1 MPTTGVAIVADS
13 SISLPPALLKDLP
26 VYTVPFEIHYQD
38 RVYGDGIDITAADF
52 YQMQRDGPS
61 LPTTSA
67 PPPGAFLDAY
77 TKAAAHASSILC
89 VTLADKLSAT
99 HESAMVA
106 KAQAAESL
114 PGVDIRVLDSQ
125 TAGTAEGLLV
135 LEAARLADSG
145 ASIEDVQAAAEQRV
159 HSVYLMAYL
168 ETLYYVWRGGRVP
181 RVAMWMG
188 RLLKIRPVLEL
199 SEGHIGMVERPRT
212 TRLATDRLI
221 SRARERIGSSPA
233 RIAVIHAGAPEPAA
247 ALEERIRQELA
258 PVELFISELTPV
270 IGAHTGPGL
279 VGCAFHSIAAREAS

>member
-1 MPTTGVAIVADS
+1 MPKTGVAIVADS
-13 SISLPPALLKDLP
+13 SISLPSALLEGLP
-26 VYTVPFEIHYQD
+26 VYTVPFEIHHQG
-38 RVYGDGIDITAADF
+38 RVYRDGVDITAADF
-52 YQMQRDGPS
+52 YQMQREGSS

-67 PPPGAFLDAY
+67 PQPGAFLDAY
-77 TKAAAHASSILC
+77 AKAAEHAASVLC

-99 HESAMVA
+99 HESALLA
-106 KAQAAESL
+106 KEQAVESV

-135 LEAARLADSG
+135 LEAARLAASG
-145 ASIEDVQAAAEQRV
+145 ASLDEVQAAAEQRV

-168 ETLYYVWRGGRVP
+168 ETLYYIWRGGRVP

-188 RLLKIRPVLEL
+188 HLLKIKPVLEL
-199 SEGHIGMVERPRT
+199 SEGHIAMVERPRT

-233 RIAVIHAGAPEPAA
+233 RVAVIHAGAPEPAA
-247 ALEERIRQELA
+247 ALAERIRDELA

-279 VGCAFHSIAAREAS
+279 VGCAFHPVAAGETV

>member
-1 MPTTGVAIVADS
+1 MPKTGVAIVADS
-13 SISLPPALLKDLP
+13 SISLPPALLEDLP
-26 VYTVPFEIHYQD
+26 VYTVPFEIHHQD
-38 RVYGDGIDITAADF
+38 RVYRDGVDITAADF
-52 YQMQRDGPS
+52 YQMQRDGTS

-77 TKAAAHASSILC
+77 TKAAEHASSVLC

-99 HESAMVA
+99 HESATVA

-114 PGVDIRVLDSQ
+114 SGVDIRVLDSQ

-135 LEAARLADSG
+135 LEAARLAVSG
-145 ASIEDVQAAAEQRV
+145 ASIEDVQAVAEQRV
-159 HSVYLMAYL
+159 HSVHLMAYL

-221 SRARERIGSSPA
+221 SRARERIGSNSA
-233 RIAVIHAGAPEPAA
+233 RIAVIHAGAPGPAA
-247 ALEERIRQELA
+247 ALGERIRKELA

-279 VGCAFHSIAAREAS
+279 VGCAFHPVAVGEAP

>member
-1 MPTTGVAIVADS
+1 MPQPGVAIVADS
-13 SISLPPALLKDLP
+13 SISLPPSLLKDLP
-26 VYTVPFEIHYQD
+26 VYTVPFEIHHQGH
-38 RVYGDGIDITAADF
+38 VYRDGVDITAADF
-52 YQMQRDGPS
+52 YQMQRDGQS
-61 LPTTSA
+61 IPTTSA
-67 PPPGAFLDAY
+67 PTPSAFLDAY
-77 TKAAAHASSILC
+77 IKAAEYASSILC
-89 VTLADKLSAT
+89 ITLAGKLSAT
-99 HESAMVA
+99 YESAMLA
-106 KAQAAESL
+106 KAQAMESL
-114 PGVDIRVLDSQ
+114 SGVDIRVLDSQ

-159 HSVYLMAYL
+159 HSVYLVAYM

-221 SRARERIGSSPA
+221 SRARERIGNGPA
-233 RIAVIHAGAPEPAA
+233 QIAIIHTGAPEAAA
-247 ALEERIRQELA
+247 ALEERVHQELA

-279 VGCAFHSIAAREAS
+279 VGCAFHPVAANEAS

>member
-1 MPTTGVAIVADS
+1 MPKTGVAIVADS
-13 SISLPPALLKDLP
+13 SISLFPTLLKDLP
-26 VYTVPFEIHYQD
+26 VYTVPFEIHHQG
-38 RVYGDGIDITAADF
+38 RVYHDGVDITAADF
-52 YQMQRDGPS
+52 YQMQRDGQS

-67 PPPGAFLDAY
+67 PTPGAFLDAY
-77 TKAAAHASSILC
+77 TSAAEHASSVLC

-99 HESAMVA
+99 YESAMVA
-106 KAQAAESL
+106 KAQAVESL
-114 PGVDIRVLDSQ
+114 PEVDIRVLDSQ

-135 LEAARLADSG
+135 LEAARLAHSG
-145 ASIEDVQAAAEQRV
+145 ASIEQVQTAAEQRV

-199 SEGHIGMVERPRT
+199 SEGHIGLVERPRT

-221 SRARERIGSSPA
+221 SRAREHIGSSPA

-279 VGCAFHSIAAREAS
+279 VGCAFHPVAVGEGP